1 MTITVEHETTA
12 HQALPLDTDVVGAAI
27 DRVLNPRE
35 RRAQREE
42 AELLALLLRGHL
54 ALLVPE
60 VQAIVEASPIRAER
74 SVLVAQISVAWGKRL
89 LEAAPTYTAR
99 GTVAVVPLAEC
110 CRELQHHAAGSDAPS
125 SP

>member
-1 MTITVEHETTA
+1 VTVTVEHETTA
-12 HQALPLDTDVVGAAI
+12 HQALPLDTDLVGAAI
-27 DRVLNPRE
+27 ERVLNPRE

-60 VQAIVEASPIRAER
+60 VQAIVDASPIRVER
-74 SVLVAQISVAWGKRL
+74 SALVVQTSVDWAKRL
-89 LEAAPTYTAR
+89 LQAAPTYTAR

-110 CRELQHHAAGSDAPS
+110 CRELQHHSAGSDTPS
-125 SP
+125 SS